1 MARGEPPRVNS
12 IVGGQTAN
20 HQAVE
25 VGVATAMTWDIGVVK
40 ERDGGGQ
47 TANGQHRCRVKA
59 PAVEPPLMILT
70 CSSVVWFVCET
81 LSARCHINSN
91 S

>member
-1 MARGEPPRVNS
+1 MARGEPPRVNN

-40 ERDGGGQ
+40 ERDGGG
-47 TANGQHRCRVKA
+47 K
-59 PAVEPPLMILT
+59 PPTVSI
-70 CSSVVWFVCET
+70 VVG
-81 LSARCHINSN
+81 
-91 S
+91 